1 MASMLLLE
9 LAMLRD
15 DVISYRPNNNK
26 DFIGRRLNATVDIST
41 KRELKDML
49 IEPQKVP
56 NNFRKRFNGS
66 GNNISK
72 IINDFAQ

>member
-1 MASMLLLE
+1 
-9 LAMLRD
+9 
-15 DVISYRPNNNK
+15 
-26 DFIGRRLNATVDIST
+26 LNATVDISS
-41 KRELKDML
+41 KSELKDML
-49 IEPQKVP
+49 IEPRKVP